1 MNIDY
6 ECINHNAVRMIKE
19 LLECRYE
26 VIEDGNAKERGFLLM
41 TMGEIAGIV
50 EFAECMKEVL
60 KE

>member
-1 MNIDY
+1 MKIDY
-6 ECINHNAVRMIKE
+6 DCINYNAVRMIKE

-50 EFAECMKEVL
+50 EFAECMKEG
-60 KE
+60 EG

>member
-1 MNIDY
+1 MKICY
-6 ECINHNAVRMIKE
+6 ENINHNAVRMIKE

-26 VIEDGNAKERGFLLM
+26 VIEDGNAKERGFLFM

-60 KE
+60 KA